1 MHVHSYSKE
10 DFGYLVA
17 FREGAIG
24 LYSEEAASLC
34 DRGADSDA
42 LAPYKLTRLEITP
55 DFHLHAPL
63 VIWLEVTSRCNLKCR
78 HCFVS
83 ATSLGEPPADEFST
97 DQMLSLLNELKRQ
110 NVLCIVFTGGEPFVR
125 SDFIR
130 ILEHATQL
138 GFVIAVVSNGLRL
151 TESLVKRIPKG
162 DIRIT
167 ISLDNLHLG
176 EGDDPTN
183 SRKFRYLQSRLLLLQ
198 RQGIACHAAA
208 TMTRKNLAS
217 LKTIFSWLTEQG
229 IGYREIPFSA
239 IGRGASCPDLQLT
252 PAEVTGCAQL
262 WAMSMTTERVLHA
275 AQPKLTFDECYDF
288 AFTLVYMARACKG
301 ARFLAYIAANGDVY
315 PCTISVGTGTFKL
328 GNVTETP
335 FRDIWENA
343 AEDFRRL
350 SRWDNFTD
358 CKNCALSSGDYF
370 CTNRCPP
377 MSLQRHGSPCSC
389 GATPYDRASVAYR
402 TKHLANLSGLI
413 NEPPSDHLERECKP
427 AAMQLISPNRRGD
440 HL

>member
-17 FREGAIG
+17 FQEGAIG
-24 LYSEEAASLC
+24 LYSDEAASLC
-34 DRGADSDA
+34 DRGADSDT

-63 VIWLEVTSRCNLKCR
+63 VVWLEVTSRCNLKCR

-83 ATSLGEPPADEFST
+83 ASSLGEPPADELSI
-97 DQMLSLLNELKRQ
+97 DQMLSLLDELKRQ

-162 DIRIT
+162 NIRIT

-176 EGDDPTN
+176 EADDATN
-183 SRKFRYLQSRLLLLQ
+183 SRRFRYLQSRLLLLQ

-208 TMTRKNLAS
+208 TMTRKNLRS

-239 IGRGASCPDLQLT
+239 IGRGAACT
-252 PAEVTGCAQL
+252 PRNRNSRSTNATISPLRWFTWRAPVKAPVSWPTSPRT
-262 WAMSMTTERVLHA
+262 AMSILAPFRSAPAPSSWATSPRRRSRTSGRIPPKTFADCRAGTISRIARTARYRAATISAPTAVLPCRCNVTARPAAAAPRLTTE
-275 AQPKLTFDECYDF
+275 P
-288 AFTLVYMARACKG
+288 ACS
-301 ARFLAYIAANGDVY
+301 IE
-315 PCTISVGTGTFKL
+315 PSTWPT
-328 GNVTETP
+328 
-335 FRDIWENA
+335 
-343 AEDFRRL
+343 
-350 SRWDNFTD
+350 
-358 CKNCALSSGDYF
+358 CA
-370 CTNRCPP
+370 
-377 MSLQRHGSPCSC
+377 
-389 GATPYDRASVAYR
+389 
-402 TKHLANLSGLI
+402 I
-413 NEPPSDHLERECKP
+413 
-427 AAMQLISPNRRGD
+427 
-440 HL
+440 